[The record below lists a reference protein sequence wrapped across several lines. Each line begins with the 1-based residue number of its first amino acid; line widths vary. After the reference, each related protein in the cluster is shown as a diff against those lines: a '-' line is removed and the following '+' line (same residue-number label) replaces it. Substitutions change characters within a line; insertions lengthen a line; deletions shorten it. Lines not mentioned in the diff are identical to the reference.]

1 MALFGLFGGNKN
13 ETQQSDFFLDFEEAQ
28 TLGDTQYMKEAKT
41 IKRTFPKLKG
51 NPGKTIISQVS
62 SGDMRTVGG
71 DTPAAAP
78 APTSTATSSFAQS
91 TSFSSAASSFTPSSV
106 NPTAPT
112 TTAPAPVAETA
123 PAPTFTPAAEAPA
136 PVVEET
142 KAPEPAPAPT
152 FTPAPVAEK
161 KVDTSMDMFRNMAKN
176 IRR

>member
-13 ETQQSDFFLDFEEAQ
+13 EPQQGDFFLDFEEAQ
-28 TLGDTQYMKEAKT
+28 TLGDTEYMKEVKT

-71 DTPAAAP
+71 DAPAAP
-78 APTSTATSSFAQS
+78 APASTTATSSFAQS
-91 TSFSSAASSFTPSSV
+91 TSFSSAASSFTPSNI
-106 NPTAPT
+106 NPTAPAPVAPAPV
-112 TTAPAPVAETA
+112 APAPVAET
-123 PAPTFTPAAEAPA
+123 PA

-142 KAPEPAPAPT
+142 KAPEAAPAPT
-152 FTPAPVAEK
+152 FTPAPVPEK
-161 KVDTSMDMFRNMAKN
+161 KPDTSMDMFRNMAKN